1 MAEKFLKIGLDF
13 HGVINTNPSYF
24 KDFTEYAEARGHRIY
39 IITGGPAA
47 KISSFLNAWG
57 IRYTELFTILD
68 YYAARGEVKFFS
80 DGNFKM
86 DDGLWNSAKAKF
98 CRRHGIDIHID
109 DSDVYGLSFTTPYCL
124 YDSVSRTCCLS
135 KNNTVSFA
143 LPPRDCLHR
152 IEKALAAL

>member
-1 MAEKFLKIGLDF
+1 MEQC
-13 HGVINTNPSYF
+13 
-24 KDFTEYAEARGHRIY
+24 
-39 IITGGPAA
+39 
-47 KISSFLNAWG
+47 
-57 IRYTELFTILD
+57 
-68 YYAARGEVKFFS
+68 
-80 DGNFKM
+80 
-86 DDGLWNSAKAKF
+86 KAKF